1 MIVMIYRLE
10 GASLDRLELGRKA
23 VILKQYE
30 LYCYKICYHML
41 QCDAKAWQAAVA
53 SIEHLFHDAAFFGKE
68 DKDRQEIVRKT
79 SIRYSLNYFIS
90 KNA

>member
-1 MIVMIYRLE
+1 MSCRLE
-10 GASLDRLELGRKA
+10 GIPLDRLEWGRKA
-23 VILKQYE
+23 AILKQYE

-41 QCDAKAWQAAVA
+41 QSDAKAWQAALA

-68 DKDRQEIVRKT
+68 EEARQEIVRKT
-79 SIRYSLNYFIS
+79 SIRYSLNFFIS